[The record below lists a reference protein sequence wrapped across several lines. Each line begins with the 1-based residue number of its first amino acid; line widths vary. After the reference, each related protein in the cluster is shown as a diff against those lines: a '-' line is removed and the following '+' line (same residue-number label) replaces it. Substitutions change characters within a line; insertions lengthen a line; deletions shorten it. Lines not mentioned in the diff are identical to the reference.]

1 MRSSDNTK
9 WQACMRETDA
19 DRSWQAGHGE
29 PWTSKRDEQ
38 GRDRRKAF
46 LSWFLPFTVNLEDLQ
61 MHVLAHSSERA
72 NSESTGDASKKWRH
86 KNGSK
91 VFMLTSAKKKKT
103 KEKILRA
110 EKCGDLTTA
119 KHTRSSTKDVN
130 LGTIT
135 DTQSRYKFSPLD
147 GIRVEP
153 KLHRRRRIIFKRLQ
167 KPSHEGKTYSY
178 KQFIRMWQALYRIIM
193 ESSINYTS
201 SITDKQNCRTNR
213 TSSKRRD
220 ISRIIAIWIGW

>member
-1 MRSSDNTK
+1 MCSHILLKERTQNQQVMHQKSGDTK
-9 WQACMRETDA
+9 TEAKC
-19 DRSWQAGHGE
+19 SC
-29 PWTSKRDEQ
+29 
-38 GRDRRKAF
+38 
-46 LSWFLPFTVNLEDLQ
+46 LLQ
-61 MHVLAHSSERA
+61 Q
-72 NSESTGDASKKWRH
+72 
-86 KNGSK
+86 
-91 VFMLTSAKKKKT
+91 KKKKRKFCELKSVVT
-103 KEKILRA
+103 WQQQ
-110 EKCGDLTTA
+110 
-119 KHTRSSTKDVN
+119 STQGLQRRTWN

-135 DTQSRYKFSPLD
+135 DTQSRYRFSPLD

-213 TSSKRRD
+213 TSSKRERHQPYYCNLD
-220 ISRIIAIWIGW
+220 RMISGVSDSVEWYFLWQMVQQNYQEETANSKNPLWDGNLP